1 MASDTKSRESWD
13 EQETSSRS
21 IAQSN
26 PLKLSR
32 VFRFNDPQTGAPQ
45 ISDFPDSNPTGD
57 TPLEIRMK
65 HFTEIENF
73 TFLAHV
79 LGHELGGTTPR
90 PIRTVTDL
98 QVPDDEFQNFVNL
111 ARTVSLTDEQ
121 LADTVLDVGIN
132 WEHFVASNDN
142 LLIPDHP
149 LKITDVLMQEKI
161 DSLDVITE
169 AFVREINLRSIEKQ
183 TGTGTRT
190 RKGHEKA
197 RLSHK
202 LFGVNIDPVQTLSQL
217 VTSSRVGFRSVQ
229 RRGRAHRY
237 LLQGHTS
244 G

>member
-13 EQETSSRS
+13 EQESSGKSATRT
-21 IAQSN
+21 N

-32 VFRFNDPQTGAPQ
+32 VFRFDDPQTGAPQ

-98 QVPDDEFQNFVNL
+98 QVPDDEFQNFVNT
-111 ARTVSLTDEQ
+111 AKTVNVTDEE
-121 LADTVLDVGIN
+121 LADTILDVGIN
-132 WEHFVASNDN
+132 WEHFVASTDN
-142 LLIPDHP
+142 LLLPDHP
-149 LKITDVLMQEKI
+149 LKISDVLMQEKI
-161 DSLDVITE
+161 DSLDIISE

-183 TGTGTRT
+183 TGTKT
-190 RKGHEKA
+190 RKSHE
-197 RLSHK
+197 
-202 LFGVNIDPVQTLSQL
+202 
-217 VTSSRVGFRSVQ
+217 
-229 RRGRAHRY
+229 
-237 LLQGHTS
+237 
-244 G
+244 

>member
-1 MASDTKSRESWD
+1 MASDTKSRESWT
-13 EQETSSRS
+13 EQEDSARNIT
-21 IAQSN
+21 
-26 PLKLSR
+26 PLNQLRLSR

-79 LGHELGGTTPR
+79 LGHELEGTTPR

-98 QVPDDEFQNFVNL
+98 QVPDDEFQNFVNT
-111 ARTVSLTDEQ
+111 ARTVSLTDED

-149 LKITDVLMQEKI
+149 LKISDVLMQEKI
-161 DSLDVITE
+161 DSLDFITE
-169 AFVREINLRSIEKQ
+169 ALVREVNFRSIEKQ
-183 TGTGTRT
+183 TGPKP
-190 RKGHEKA
+190 RK
-197 RLSHK
+197 
-202 LFGVNIDPVQTLSQL
+202 
-217 VTSSRVGFRSVQ
+217 SRVTQDSPQ
-229 RRGRAHRY
+229 A
-237 LLQGHTS
+237 
-244 G
+244 

>member
-1 MASDTKSRESWD
+1 MASDTKSRESWT
-13 EQETSSRS
+13 EQEDSARNIT
-21 IAQSN
+21 
-26 PLKLSR
+26 PLNQLRLSR

-79 LGHELGGTTPR
+79 LGHELEGTSPR

-98 QVPDDEFQNFVNL
+98 QVPDDEFQNFVNT
-111 ARTVSLTDEQ
+111 ARTVSLTDED

-149 LKITDVLMQEKI
+149 LKISDVLMQEKI
-161 DSLDVITE
+161 DSLDFITE
-169 AFVREINLRSIEKQ
+169 ALVREVNFRSIEKQ
-183 TGTGTRT
+183 TGPKP
-190 RKGHEKA
+190 RK
-197 RLSHK
+197 
-202 LFGVNIDPVQTLSQL
+202 
-217 VTSSRVGFRSVQ
+217 SRVTQDSPQ
-229 RRGRAHRY
+229 A
-237 LLQGHTS
+237 
-244 G
+244 